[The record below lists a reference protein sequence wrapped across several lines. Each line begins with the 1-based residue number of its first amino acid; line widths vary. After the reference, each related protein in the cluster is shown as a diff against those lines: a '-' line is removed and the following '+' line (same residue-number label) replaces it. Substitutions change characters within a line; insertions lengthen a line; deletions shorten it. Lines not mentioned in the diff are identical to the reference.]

1 MPHRRPK
8 PSIVLGAVAALAVA
22 TPFAVSGFTSDQTD
36 IRQTSDS
43 VEAVAPTI
51 AEVVLASVPDL
62 VIPLE
67 ELTGLNL
74 PDMSL
79 REIVQGI
86 PQISTAPD
94 PGGGPIGHVGAV
106 VKELTHDTP
115 FSLVALTASDVAD
128 TDAMIRA
135 QNDDG
140 TWGPWSVT
148 EPIDAGPDNPSP
160 DARGGTE
167 PIFVGAT
174 KAVQVL
180 LTPRPGPEPNLAG
193 AEAPPEEPAPAA
205 PEAPAAPGAPAPAEV
220 PAPGEVPAPAEAPV
234 PAEAPAP
241 VATPAEDA
249 PELGYAPASS
259 SRPLHG
265 QDPAQVLA
273 DSVSAVLIDP
283 GTSPADATL
292 EDIAGPVGDS
302 GLEVIT
308 RSQWGADES
317 IRCDEPTYDDSLGG
331 ATVHHTAGSNDYSK
345 AESAEI
351 VRAIYAYHSQTLGW
365 CDVGYNVLVDK
376 YGQIFEGRA
385 GGLDRNVQGAHAG
398 GFNEN
403 TMGIAMMGDFSS
415 ATPPETTVDAVGKFL
430 GWRLAKA
437 GLDPKGRTT
446 MYSEGTSFTPYPRGA
461 SVDLPV
467 IFAHRDVGSTSCPGD
482 GGYAQMDKIRNIAAE
497 AAKGTSP
504 STDLATDTP
513 PPARDAVPDTD
524 AGTPATGSAENVQNL
539 VQELIRLAD
548 NHPLAQKW
556 IAEGGETGR
565 LGTAMTSILP
575 ARGGFESAQ
584 FVNGAIYTSP
594 NGGVWTV
601 LGEIYQAWQKS
612 GLDAGELGL
621 PTSDEYRVPDG
632 WRSDFEFGSLIFNEV
647 TGVVT
652 KVLRAY
658 NDAYEESMQEPAA
671 AAVAPEP
678 APAPEAAPAPEPV
691 PAG

>member
-79 REIVQGI
+79 KEIVQGI

-140 TWGPWSVT
+140 TWGPWSAT
-148 EPIDAGPDNPSP
+148 EPIDSARNDAAPDTRS
-160 DARGGTE
+160 GTE

-193 AEAPPEEPAPAA
+193 AEAPPEEAPAPAA
-205 PEAPAAPGAPAPAEV
+205 PEAPAEPEAPAA
-220 PAPGEVPAPAEAPV
+220 EVPAPAEAPTPV
-234 PAEAPAP
+234 EAPAPAEAPAP
-241 VATPAEDA
+241 VATPAEGA

-265 QDPAQVLA
+265 QDPAQALA

-302 GLEVIT
+302 GLKVIT

-461 SVDLPV
+461 AVDLPI

-504 STDLATDTP
+504 STDLATDNP
-513 PPARDAVPDTD
+513 PAARDAVPDTD
-524 AGTPATGSAENVQNL
+524 AGSPATGSAENVQNL

-671 AAVAPEP
+671 APAAPEP